1 MEVVYAALVT
11 TLGGVFVSLIQKS
24 RKENKQD
31 HGAVTEM
38 IKLLHS
44 DVTVIDQK
52 LDHHIDDHLKENI

>member
-1 MEVVYAALVT
+1 MEVVYAAIVT
-11 TLGGVFVSLIQKS
+11 SIGGILLAVMQKS
-24 RKENKQD
+24 RKENKHD

>member
-11 TLGGVFVSLIQKS
+11 TLGGVFISLIQKS

-52 LDHHIDDHLKENI
+52 LDQHIDDHLKENI

>member
-31 HGAVTEM
+31 HGAVTEL

-52 LDHHIDDHLKENI
+52 LDQHIDDHLKENI

>member
-11 TLGGVFVSLIQKS
+11 TFGAIFVSLIQKS

>member
-1 MEVVYAALVT
+1 MEVVYAAIVT
-11 TLGGVFVSLIQKS
+11 SIGGILLAVMQKS

-52 LDHHIDDHLKENI
+52 FDQHIDDHLKENI

>member
-11 TLGGVFVSLIQKS
+11 TLGAILIALIQKF

-52 LDHHIDDHLKENI
+52 LDQHIDDHLKENI

>member
-1 MEVVYAALVT
+1 MEVVYAAIVT
-11 TLGGVFVSLIQKS
+11 SIGGILLAVIQKS
-24 RKENKQD
+24 RKENKHD

-52 LDHHIDDHLKENI
+52 LDQHIDDHLKENI

>member
-11 TLGGVFVSLIQKS
+11 TLGAVFVSLIQKS

-52 LDHHIDDHLKENI
+52 LDQHIDDHLKENI

>member
-11 TLGGVFVSLIQKS
+11 TLGAILIALLQKLH
-24 RKENKQD
+24 KENKQD

-38 IKLLHS
+38 IKLLHF

>member
-52 LDHHIDDHLKENI
+52 LDQHIDDHLKENI

>member
-11 TLGGVFVSLIQKS
+11 TLGAILVALIQKF

-44 DVTVIDQK
+44 DVKDIDQK